1 MQVLV
6 THIKKTGEVV
16 GLGTVNEF
24 IEDKR
29 TFANQR
35 TPKQDVFV
43 AEIGTDIMN
52 ASDWYVKNGA
62 LAKRHEFNLV
72 TDNGV
77 ITGIPVETAVRWPDG
92 EETIESGEL
101 EFDSNVSGI
110 FNFRFTKFT
119 HFPLYLQVE
128 YNV

>member
-1 MQVLV
+1 MEVIVNYIQS
-6 THIKKTGEVV
+6 TGEVT
-16 GLGTVNEF
+16 GLSTPIDRLEIEVDNAKSSQPKECVF
-24 IEDKR
+24 I
-29 TFANQR
+29 AN
-35 TPKQDVFV
+35 
-43 AEIGTDIMN
+43 IGDAQMDCSN
-52 ASDWYVKNGA
+52 WYVKDSA
-62 LAKRHEFNLV
+62 LVGRKTFNLI